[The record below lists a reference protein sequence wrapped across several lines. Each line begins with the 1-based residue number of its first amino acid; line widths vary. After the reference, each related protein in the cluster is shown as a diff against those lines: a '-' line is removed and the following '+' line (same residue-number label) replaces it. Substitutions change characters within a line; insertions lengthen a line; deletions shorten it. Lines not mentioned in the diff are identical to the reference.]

1 MNDFDGAAVA
11 FFEGLRFDENNAD
24 LKNGLEKKVEK
35 HHGVHFLNKKQEK
48 LTVNQSNKND
58 ILKLLGSPSTK
69 STFDN
74 DLWIYI
80 ERKTDNS
87 SLTKFG
93 SERIIVNN
101 VLLLEINSMGL
112 LETKE
117 FLDLTNMQEL
127 KFAEQTTENQYKKNT
142 FVYDFLSSM
151 RQKINDPLGKRKRN

>member
-1 MNDFDGAAVA
+1 MRK
-11 FFEGLRFDENNAD
+11 FFIFFIISLFISACT
-24 LKNGLEKKVEK
+24 LKKVEN

-87 SLTKFG
+87 SLAKFG
-93 SERIIVNN
+93 NERIIVNN
-101 VLLLEINSMGL
+101 ILLLEINKMGI
-112 LETKE
+112 LENKE
-117 FLDLTNMQEL
+117 FLDLTNMQDL
-127 KFAEQTTENQYKKNT
+127 KFTEQITGNEYKKNT
-142 FVYDFLSSM
+142 FIYDFLSSL
-151 RQKINDPLGKRKRN
+151 RQKINDPLGKRKR

>member
-1 MNDFDGAAVA
+1 MRKLFI
-11 FFEGLRFDENNAD
+11 FFILSLFISACT
-24 LKNGLEKKVEK
+24 LKKVER

-48 LTVNQSNKND
+48 LTINQSNKND

-101 VLLLEINSMGL
+101 VLLLEINNKGL
-112 LETKE
+112 LASKE
-117 FLDLTNMQEL
+117 FLDLTNMQDL
-127 KFAEQTTENQYKKNT
+127 KFTKQTTESQYKKNT
-142 FVYDFLSSM
+142 FLYDFLSSVRHKM
-151 RQKINDPLGKRKRN
+151 NDPLGKRKK

>member
-1 MNDFDGAAVA
+1 MRKLFI
-11 FFEGLRFDENNAD
+11 FFILSLFISACT
-24 LKNGLEKKVEK
+24 LKKVER

-48 LTVNQSNKND
+48 LTINQSNKND
-58 ILKLLGSPSTK
+58 VLKLLGSPSTK

-101 VLLLEINSMGL
+101 VLLLEINNMGL
-112 LETKE
+112 LASKE
-117 FLDLTNMQEL
+117 FLDLTKMQDLE
-127 KFAEQTTENQYKKNT
+127 FAKRITEGQYKKST
-142 FVYDFLSSM
+142 FLYDFLSSM
-151 RQKINDPLGKRKRN
+151 RQKINDPLGKRKR

>member
-1 MNDFDGAAVA
+1 MRKLFIFIIISLFISACT
-11 FFEGLRFDENNAD
+11 L
-24 LKNGLEKKVEK
+24 KKVEK
-35 HHGVHFLNKKQEK
+35 HHGVRFLNKKQEK

-58 ILKLLGSPSTK
+58 ILRLLGSPSTK
-69 STFDN
+69 STFNN

-101 VLLLEINSMGL
+101 VLLLEINNMGL
-112 LETKE
+112 LEKKE

-127 KFAEQTTENQYKKNT
+127 NFVEQTTENQYKKST

-151 RQKINDPLGKRKRN
+151 RQKINDPLGKRKR

>member
-1 MNDFDGAAVA
+1 MRKLFI
-11 FFEGLRFDENNAD
+11 FFIISLFISSCT
-24 LKNGLEKKVEK
+24 LKKVEK

-87 SLTKFG
+87 SLKKFG
-93 SERIIVNN
+93 AERIIVNN

-117 FLDLTNMQEL
+117 FLDLNNMQEL
-127 KFAEQTTENQYKKNT
+127 KFTEQTTENQYKKNT

-151 RQKINDPLGKRKRN
+151 RQKINDPLGKRKR

>member
-1 MNDFDGAAVA
+1 MRKLFI
-11 FFEGLRFDENNAD
+11 FFTLSLFISACT
-24 LKNGLEKKVEK
+24 LKKVER

-93 SERIIVNN
+93 NERIIVNN
-101 VLLLEINSMGL
+101 VLLLEVNNMGL
-112 LETKE
+112 LASKE
-117 FLDLTNMQEL
+117 FLDLTKMQDL
-127 KFAEQTTENQYKKNT
+127 KFAKQTTESQYKKKT
-142 FVYDFLSSM
+142 FLYDFLSSM
-151 RQKINDPLGKRKRN
+151 RQKINDPLGKRKR